1 MNVLYDLH
9 ISHMVEECGRE
20 YWAEPHVGTFMTKE
34 DAIAVMKRVMS
45 EGGPFSEPD
54 CQARIQ
60 EVEVIG
66 DIQNIECVYR
76 FYGMNIDSS
85 LDQDIIESPYY
96 VGKPTAIQEYIKAK
110 KNTPRQK
117 WSLDTYKIGEH
128 R

>member
-96 VGKPTAIQEYIKAK
+96 VDKPTAIQEYIKAK
-110 KNTPRQK
+110 KVTPRQT
-117 WSLDTYKIGEH
+117 WSLDTYKIGKH
-128 R
+128 C

>member
-9 ISHMVEECGRE
+9 ISRMVEECGRE
-20 YWAEPHVGTFMTKE
+20 YWAEPHVGIFMTKE

-96 VGKPTAIQEYIKAK
+96 VDKPTAIQEYIKAK

>member
-45 EGGPFSEPD
+45 QGGPFSEPD

-66 DIQNIECVYR
+66 DLKDIEYVYR

-85 LDQDIIESPYY
+85 LEGDIIEGPYY
-96 VGKPTAIQEYIKAK
+96 VDKPTAIQEYIKAK
-110 KNTPRQK
+110 KTTPRQK

>member
-9 ISHMVEECGRE
+9 ISHMVEEFGRE

-66 DIQNIECVYR
+66 EIQNIECVYR

-85 LDQDIIESPYY
+85 LEQDIIESPYY
-96 VGKPTAIQEYIKAK
+96 VDKPTAIQEYIKAK